1 MHAQVFANSAS
12 TRSRI
17 GFDLRNRVG
26 PLSCDNPEYPT
37 WYDGGAETAY
47 CDLCLD
53 CGHIVRLYVMTTD
66 RDWYTGTGN
75 QE

>member
-1 MHAQVFANSAS
+1 MKQGVIWGQGP
-12 TRSRI
+12 TRNE
-17 GFDLRNRVG
+17 GFDLRNHVG
-26 PLSCDNPEYPT
+26 PLYADNPEFPN
-37 WYDGGAETAY
+37 WYGGGAETAY